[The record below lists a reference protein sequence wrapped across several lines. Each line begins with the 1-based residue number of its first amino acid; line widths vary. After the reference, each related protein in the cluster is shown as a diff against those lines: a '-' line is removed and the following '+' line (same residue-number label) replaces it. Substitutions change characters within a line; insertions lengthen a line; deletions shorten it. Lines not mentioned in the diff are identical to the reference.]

1 MICQEM
7 FLHTRRLGRHRRQTE
22 APEGKLTSKKKK
34 KKKRKRKIVMYAHN
48 GYPSKTK
55 IVSVVAEAI
64 FHKGDCHVAV

>member
-34 KKKRKRKIVMYAHN
+34 KKRKRQIVIYAHN

-55 IVSVVAEAI
+55 IVSVVTEAI
-64 FHKGDCHVAV
+64 FPKSDCHVAV